1 MHPDNLPEKILNLS
15 HNPGDFPV
23 YFFGSHDYYWVN
35 KGRAYHFVEGDQ
47 QGKATGSNK
56 ALKNSFNA
64 GIFNLTCFILLC
76 AFKRLSFLSIVVSHL
91 ALEEAKVAFAKWK
104 DERKQIIARNI
115 AKQPPPYHHISVRD
129 LYPLL
134 P

>member
-64 GIFNLTCFILLC
+64 GIFNLLYYCVHSNVYHSYLL
-76 AFKRLSFLSIVVSHL
+76 LFLI
-91 ALEEAKVAFAKWK
+91 
-104 DERKQIIARNI
+104 
-115 AKQPPPYHHISVRD
+115 
-129 LYPLL
+129 
-134 P
+134 